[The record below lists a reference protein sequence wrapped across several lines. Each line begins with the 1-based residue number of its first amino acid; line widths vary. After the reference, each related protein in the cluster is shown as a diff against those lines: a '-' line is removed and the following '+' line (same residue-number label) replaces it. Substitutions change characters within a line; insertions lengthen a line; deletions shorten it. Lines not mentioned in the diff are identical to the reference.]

1 MAKQRIGTAASPSF
15 YSRLSAQID
24 AAEKHQIQVLHL
36 KNEMDVVLIP
46 EGLLPMFMASITD
59 YFKDNSTYVAIGS
72 KRRGDANT
80 AYKRLN
86 DIHNPSKF
94 YNHLIASSFSTTAA
108 NQYMAAIKL
117 LQKESLI
124 AKYKK
129 VFVAYDSVQRY
140 PSAVEEFLSQED
152 VKDYVAAHNSLL
164 SSALPAYAEFLIE
177 EYPDVVTENQPEEPV
192 SEPYTTLPDTPST
205 VHEDSYS
212 STPNSS
218 VNYLSPYMDEHGKL
232 THIADPV
239 LLDLLRPDLD
249 TDYPRLIGALNTI
262 QEYYGKDRFPNM
274 ELHDWSKLFDK
285 IHWKAPKVSQSACYD
300 RESKPPK
307 SSVRKKIRVEFPTG
321 EVIQPPCVKDALIA
335 VVNYVGADKIFALGA
350 CTSEGRDT
358 LLVAKSILPVYRER
372 YSLMDNGYY
381 LYVCTNTQY
390 KYKQICQLDE
400 LFHIGLKVEIV

>member
-1 MAKQRIGTAASPSF
+1 
-15 YSRLSAQID
+15 
-24 AAEKHQIQVLHL
+24 
-36 KNEMDVVLIP
+36 
-46 EGLLPMFMASITD
+46 MASITD

-129 VFVAYDSVQRY
+129 LFMAYDSVQGY

-177 EYPDVVTENQPEEPV
+177 VYPEVVPENQPEEPV
-192 SEPYTTLPDTPST
+192 SKPYTAQPDNPPT
-205 VHEDSYS
+205 VHEDPDSI
-212 STPNSS
+212 TPNRGDD
-218 VNYLSPYMDEHGKL
+218 YLSPYLDEHGKL
-232 THIADPV
+232 TRIADPV

-249 TDYPRLIGALNTI
+249 TDYPRLIGALTTI
-262 QEYYGKDRFPNM
+262 QEYYGEDRFPNM

-285 IHWKAPKVSQSACYD
+285 INWKAPKDPQLTCFD
-300 RESKPPK
+300 CESRPPK
-307 SSVRKKIRVEFPTG
+307 STIRKKIRVEFPTG

-335 VVNYVGADKIFALGA
+335 VVNYAGADKIFAMGLSTGA
-350 CTSEGRDT
+350 GSDT
-358 LLVAKSILPVYRER
+358 LLVAKSILPIYKDR
-372 YSLMDNGYY
+372 YFLMDNGYY

-400 LFHIGLKVEIV
+400 LFHLGLKVEIV